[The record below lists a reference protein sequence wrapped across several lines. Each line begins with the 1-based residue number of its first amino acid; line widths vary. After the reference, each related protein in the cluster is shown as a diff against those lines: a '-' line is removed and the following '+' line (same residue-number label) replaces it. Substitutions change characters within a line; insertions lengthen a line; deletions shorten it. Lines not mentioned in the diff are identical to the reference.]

1 MVIVPAVIMLIGRER
16 GMFIGAYVYIF
27 ITTVFWNLTQGFA
40 DVDDQVIWPEVCAE
54 FLNVK
59 KKELPGSKKL
69 YKGNRRCMYL
79 LNHTTMADLFLT
91 DIILAARTSYLAR
104 YGVIIFCPL
113 PMMVTLF
120 MNSIW
125 FFKRGG
131 RGDDLEP
138 FFQFL
143 DRNFSFFMTAR
154 HHLCCFPE
162 GHRSVKPYM
171 LPLKTG
177 MIRYAYEREIL
188 LQPIVA
194 FGMESAMSEYTLR
207 LDWSKGALVEYYT
220 SDVIDPKDYKPD
232 SNSKVPQEKRNLQSF
247 HKMVE
252 DTLYEKFEEHHENVI
267 PANNRIKFLREGEE
281 KELYMKAPK
290 GKKCEAMREYAI
302 ERRKQ
307 KRH

>member
-1 MVIVPAVIMLIGRER
+1 MVIVPVVIMIVDKGR

-27 ITTVFWNLTQGFA
+27 MITVFWNLTQGFA
-40 DVDDQVIWPEVCAE
+40 DVDDQLIWPELCAE

-59 KKELPGSKKL
+59 KKELKGSKKI
-69 YKGNRRCMYL
+69 YKGNKKCLYL

-91 DIILAARTSYLAR
+91 GIMLEARINYLAR
-104 YGVIIFCPL
+104 YGVIFFCPL
-113 PMMVTLF
+113 PMMATFF

-131 RGDDLEP
+131 RGEDLEP

-143 DRNFSFFMTAR
+143 DKNFNFFMTAR
-154 HHLCCFPE
+154 AHLCCFPE

-188 LQPIVA
+188 VQPIVS
-194 FGMESAMSEYTLR
+194 FGMENAMSEYTLR
-207 LDWSKGALVEYYT
+207 LDWSKETFLEYYAC
-220 SDVIDPKDYKPD
+220 DVIDPKDYKPD
-232 SNSKVPQEKRNLQSF
+232 ADSKIPKEQRNLLSF
-247 HKMVE
+247 IKAVE
-252 DTLYEKFEEHHENVI
+252 DIMNEKFEENHENVD
-267 PANNRIKFLREGEE
+267 PDNNRMKFLREGEE

-290 GKKCEAMREYAI
+290 GKK
-302 ERRKQ
+302 
-307 KRH
+307 